1 MTSPLLPDPI
11 AAVPPPAD
19 IRQMI
24 GIRAAELSLLRRLL
38 RLAESRDRLLP
49 ADIIAELIAGAARNG
64 LPLTTAD
71 RLPAL
76 VTNEAKGGRPN
87 G

>member
-1 MTSPLLPDPI
+1 MPAPLLPDPI
-11 AAVPPPAD
+11 AAVPAPAD

-49 ADIIAELIAGAARNG
+49 ADIIADLIADAAQHR

-71 RLPAL
+71 QRLSL
-76 VTNEAKGGRPN
+76 NTTEAKGGGRA
-87 G
+87 

>member
-1 MTSPLLPDPI
+1 MLTPLLPDLI

-38 RLAESRDRLLP
+38 KFAESRDRLLP
-49 ADIIAELIAGAARNG
+49 ADIIADLLADATRQG

-71 RLPAL
+71 RLPVPA
-76 VTNEAKGGRPN
+76 TKPKGVRSN

>member
-1 MTSPLLPDPI
+1 MLTPLLPNPI

-49 ADIIAELIAGAARNG
+49 ADIIEELTSAAARCG
-64 LPLTTAD
+64 LPLTTGK
-71 RLPAL
+71 
-76 VTNEAKGGRPN
+76 EARRDS
-87 G
+87 